1 MTFRAEDLSQVCKA
15 LRQACVSSAE
25 LQYII
30 ELGGQQLLPVPSDHA
45 PSNSKRLQ
53 LLRDK
58 THAWFKFDIHS
69 FEKVSIPGQFHR
81 PTPFLASGHLC
92 VWDRGGDS
100 AKIFPILPKPSQQT
114 IEREWPPGSLCSPP
128 NARSADVFMDPA
140 QNLIAIAYY
149 VPANVTLRSGDGRF
163 SIELGTLDRDG
174 AHPKAAGRTLS
185 LSQLPGC
192 ENNPWYIESLKLQG
206 MGRHIALRR
215 SMTDSDEDAAGLTRF
230 EEIWSLHIWDWQHST
245 TTNVSLGQKWLK
257 SSTADSRLRVHSVAR
272 RGYTTL
278 TTRWIFVSS
287 EMRGC

>member
-1 MTFRAEDLSQVCKA
+1 MTFHAEDLSQVCKA
-15 LRQACVSSAE
+15 LRQAYISSAE

-81 PTPFLASGHLC
+81 ATPFFASGHLC
-92 VWDRGGDS
+92 LWDREGDS

-140 QNLIAIAYY
+140 QNLIATAYY
-149 VPANVTLRSGDGRF
+149 VPPNVTLRSGDDRF
-163 SIELGTLDRDG
+163 SIELGTLDRAG

-185 LSQLPGC
+185 LSRPSLWHG
-192 ENNPWYIESLKLQG
+192 ESLKLQG
-206 MGRHIALRR
+206 MGRHIALLR
-215 SMTDSDEDAAGLTRF
+215 SMIGEGTGATGFD
-230 EEIWSLHIWDWQHST
+230 EIWSLQIWDWQHST
-245 TTNVSLGQKWLK
+245 TSSVSLGQK
-257 SSTADSRLRVHSVAR
+257 
-272 RGYTTL
+272 
-278 TTRWIFVSS
+278 
-287 EMRGC
+287 